1 MFKTIIGLEIHAQ
14 LQTASKAFCSCANR
28 SQSSPNTNCCPVCTG
43 QPGTLPSLNKRM
55 VELSLKASLSFHCEV
70 SRSISFD
77 RKNYFSH
84 DMPKGYQ
91 ITQFFQPIG
100 KNGFVEILTK
110 MRKKIITIS
119 SVHMEEDSAK
129 TLIRKENDR
138 EDQTTLLD
146 YNRSGI
152 PLLEIVTAPEITSP
166 QEAVD
171 CFEIIRMILLYLNVC
186 DGHMEAGSLR
196 CDANISLQNTETNE
210 STGRVEIKNLNTFK
224 NLERALHYEETQLK
238 NSFGSFHSDE
248 AITKDWDE
256 RRKCTKVSRDKETLK
271 DYRYFKEP
279 DLPEVF
285 ISEAQIQDIKKQIP
299 ELPLKRLERLM
310 NEHDLRFDIAK
321 ALIAERS
328 LADFF
333 EQAMSIS
340 KTDDMKHTIIR
351 DVKSYLNH
359 RGKQITETRMTPE
372 KLYHL
377 LQSIKNGRIPPMMK
391 QKILEKLFETAKTVD
406 TIMEEENMIKIDD
419 RDSLKAIL
427 EEIITENEEQYEAY
441 ICGKKELFKW
451 FIGQMIKRTK
461 GRSDPKQII
470 SIIKERMGD

>member
-1 MFKTIIGLEIHAQ
+1 MYKTIIGLEIHAQ
-14 LQTASKAFCSCANR
+14 LQTTSKAFCRCANH
-28 SQSSPNTNCCPVCTG
+28 SQSSPNTNCCPICTG
-43 QPGTLPSLNKRM
+43 QPGSLPSLNKTM
-55 VELSLKASLSFHCEV
+55 VELALKASIAFQCDVNHTT
-70 SRSISFD
+70 SFD

-84 DMPKGYQ
+84 DMPKNYQ

-100 KNGFVEILTK
+100 KNGFLEILTEE
-110 MRKKIITIS
+110 RKKKITIS
-119 SVHMEEDSAK
+119 SVHMEEDSAR
-129 TLIRKENDR
+129 TLNRKENDH
-138 EDQTTLLD
+138 EGQVTLLD

-171 CFEIIRMILLYLNVC
+171 CFEAIRMILLYLNVC

-224 NLERALHYEETQLK
+224 NLERALCFEEKQLK
-238 NSFGSFHSDE
+238 ESFGSFNDNQ
-248 AITKDWDE
+248 AVTKDWYE
-256 RRKCTKVSRDKETLK
+256 GSKRTKVSRDKETIK

-279 DLPEVF
+279 DLPVVL
-285 ISEAQIQDIKKQIP
+285 ISEEQVQTVQNQIP
-299 ELPLKRLERLM
+299 ELPLNRLERLI
-310 NEHDLRFDIAK
+310 NDYDLRFDIAK
-321 ALIAERS
+321 SLVADQA

-340 KTDDMKHTIIR
+340 KTVDMKHTIIR

-359 RGKQITETRMTPE
+359 SGKIITETQLTPG
-372 KLYHL
+372 KLDHL
-377 LQSIKNGRIPPMMK
+377 LQSVKNGRIAPMMK
-391 QKILEKLFETAKTVD
+391 QRILEKLFETPKTVD
-406 TIMEEENMIKIDD
+406 TIIEEENLIKIDD
-419 RDSLKAIL
+419 KDSLKDIL

-441 ICGKKELFKW
+441 ICGKTELFKW

-461 GRSDPKQII
+461 GRADPKQII